1 MTTAVDTNV
10 LVALL
15 GGTGTLAPVARESLN
30 RATRQGPLV
39 IAPAVYAEL
48 LAAPT
53 GDVAL
58 IDQFLIETS
67 IAVDWRLDEPIWR
80 AAGLA
85 YREYAARRRRQP
97 GDLGPRRI
105 LADFVIG
112 AHAVHRAATL
122 LTFDDRIYRA
132 AFPALAVRNPDD
144 E

>member
-1 MTTAVDTNV
+1 MTTAIDTNV
-10 LVALL
+10 LSALL
-15 GGTGTLAPVARESLN
+15 SSGNGLADVAQDALD
-30 RATRQGPLV
+30 RATREGPL
-39 IAPAVYAEL
+39 ITAAAVYAEL
-48 LAAPT
+48 LAAPAH
-53 GDVAL
+53 DAAV
-58 IDQFLIETS
+58 IDRLLVEAS

-80 AAGLA
+80 GAGLA

-122 LTFDDRIYRA
+122 LTFDARIYRA